1 MAYQTATNPDTGER
15 LILINDAWQKIEK
28 SATNEAGE
36 KAYLVKG
43 IWLTPEVK
51 PTTTQAGEGMPQER
65 STMQEIMQAPAGI
78 YRGFKDVTDTLIK
91 GGASAVDYQIG
102 RAHV

>member
-15 LILINDAWQKIEK
+15 LILVNDAWQKIEK

-43 IWLTPEVK
+43 SWLTPEVK

-65 STMQEIMQAPAGI
+65 STMSIILPVQTPA
-78 YRGFKDVTDTLIK
+78 RLLMKRLRKVLETTSK
-91 GGASAVDYQIG
+91 HTVKAQ
-102 RAHV
+102 